1 MKLPPEVVRVLDTGL
16 AQNQVFWTAIA
27 ANVLAQTLKLLI
39 DALLNGRV
47 DWSRLL
53 ETGGMPSSHS
63 ATVSALAVGVG
74 FASGWDSPLFAVAA
88 ILALIVMYD
97 ATGIRRQAGK
107 QAELLNLFVREF
119 QHLFEKG
126 FAPGPVKEL
135 LGHSYLEVLV
145 GAILGALVAWGSFAL
160 F

>member
-39 DALLNGRV
+39 DALLNGRI
-47 DWSRLL
+47 DWGRLL

-74 FASGWDSPLFAVAA
+74 FSSGWDSPLFAVAA

-107 QAELLNLFVREF
+107 QAELLNLLVEEF
-119 QHLFEKG
+119 QNAFKRG

-145 GAILGALVAWGSFAL
+145 GAILGALVAWASFAL